1 MTDPA
6 ATTPTGAVRAAL
18 ARIRE
23 CTHPGIW
30 ISVISDADALRRA
43 EQVEARLAAGEQ
55 LPLAGLTLAVKDNI
69 DVGGF
74 PTTAG
79 HRAFRY
85 EPAVSAPA
93 VQRCEDAGAVVVGKT
108 NLDQFATGLVGT
120 RSPYG
125 ACPNPI
131 DPDFVGGGS
140 SSGSGAAVA
149 LGLVDF
155 AFATDTA
162 GSGRVPAA
170 LCGIV
175 GVKATYGSISLDGVV
190 PASASFDCLGVFA
203 RTVALADRVRRV
215 VADPV
220 EPGAAAPLA
229 SGLDRLRGASIA
241 VPTTGFVRAAVD
253 APTAA
258 DFEAAVARVQGLGAT
273 VVEVDLS
280 ALFEAGRLLYG
291 GAFVSERYAAFGRFL
306 EEHEDGA
313 DPTVFAIVTPARGIP
328 AFELAADWARL
339 RELRRRAAPIWAR
352 YDAVLL
358 PTVPT
363 TFTLREVAADPVG
376 TNARLGELTTFC
388 NLLDCAAVSVPSGA
402 RPDGLPLGVTFY
414 GPAGSD
420 PELAR
425 FAADFTGEPEP
436 DPGVGPELVELV
448 VVGAHLDGQPLNWQL
463 TDLGARK
470 VVSTETAPAYR
481 MVALATEPPKPG
493 LIRTE
498 VPGAGAALAVEVWSM
513 SLAALGAFMTR
524 VAAPLAIGRVELA
537 DGSWP
542 LGFVC
547 EGYAAEGAPD
557 ITAAGGWVNHL
568 GAATDGSSVH

>member
-1 MTDPA
+1 ML
-6 ATTPTGAVRAAL
+6 AAL
-18 ARIRE
+18 GRIRD
-23 CTHPGIW
+23 CPHPGIW
-30 ISVISDADALRRA
+30 IAVIDESDGRRRA
-43 EQVEARLAAGEQ
+43 EQVESRLSAGEQ
-55 LPLAGLTLAVKDNI
+55 LPLAGLTMAVKDNI
-69 DVGGF
+69 DVVGF
-74 PTTAG
+74 PTAAG
-79 HRAFRY
+79 HPAWSR
-85 EPAVSAPA
+85 AVSASATA
-93 VQRCEDAGAVVVGKT
+93 VQRCEDAGAIVVGKT

-125 ACPNPI
+125 VCPNPI
-131 DPDFVGGGS
+131 DPEYVGGGS

-170 LCGIV
+170 LAGIV
-175 GVKATYGSISLDGVV
+175 GVKATYDSISMDGVV

-203 RTVALADRVRRV
+203 RSVALADRVRRV
-215 VADPV
+215 MTD
-220 EPGAAAPLA
+220 PGAPGAVANATP
-229 SGLDRLRGASIA
+229 GLDRLRGASIA
-241 VPTTGFVRAAVD
+241 VPPAYFVQAVAD
-253 APTAA
+253 GPTFA
-258 DFEAAVARVQGLGAT
+258 DFEAAVVRVQDRGAT
-273 VVEVDLS
+273 VVEVDLTV
-280 ALFEAGRLLYG
+280 LFDAGRLLYA
-291 GAFVSERYAAFGRFL
+291 GAFVSERYAAFGKFL

-313 DPTVFAIVTPARGIP
+313 DPTVFTIVTRAHDIP
-328 AFELAADWARL
+328 AHELAADWVRL
-339 RELRRRAAPIWAR
+339 RELRRVVAPIWTR

-363 TFTLREVAADPVG
+363 TFTLREVEADPIA

-388 NLLDCAAVSVPSGA
+388 NLLGCAAVSVPSGT
-402 RPDGLPLGVTFY
+402 PPGGLPLGVTFY
-414 GPAGSD
+414 GPAASD
-420 PELAR
+420 LELAR
-425 FAADFTGEPEP
+425 FAADFTGEPAP
-436 DPGVGPELVELV
+436 DPAEGSEMIDLV

-470 VVSTETAPAYR
+470 ILATATAPAYR
-481 MVALATEPPKPG
+481 MVRLATEPPKPG

-498 VPGAGAALAVEVWSM
+498 VHGEGAALAVEVWSM
-513 SLAALGAFMTR
+513 PPAALGAFMTR

-537 DGSWP
+537 DGSWK

-568 GAATDGSSVH
+568 RESAPSLSPPRRSSAFTEPL